1 MKNKLKLTTALVGS
15 LVAIS
20 AGSALAQQATTYY
33 DNGGKD
39 GTTVSGNMNF
49 SYRDQNVKAG
59 GNINSNYSN
68 LHGFGKEV
76 QININNR
83 GKLNNGWGYAAGFS
97 IEADGSESSKAINAT
112 TTVATSQQTPYISG
126 IFGENNFIDL
136 IIGDT
141 TITLSADHIQNPD
154 SNPTMMGAPSSYVA
168 PYAIN
173 QGTLGAFSAN
183 FGGSGRGIYPTS
195 LQSPYENAGVGII
208 QKTSLGSFSALYVPN
223 RSSDGGSN
231 NSFWGNDN
239 ANTSTKVDYNGGSG
253 GLGTAYEL
261 GFMGNLGVPGLM
273 TSAWYNHSD
282 TNNNNSVTVTSAGK
296 MDGYKA
302 NATYAIGSSG
312 LTVAAEYAV
321 VDVIGATTSNS
332 AGGNTITAAN
342 TAGRVKAASVGLSY
356 AVTKDFTVAA
366 TYAQSGVSNGNNG
379 GTAGDY
385 ANLHGKADEKIK
397 VISAGYSLGAV
408 SLKGQFRES
417 TNLGG
422 VTQSGSEKD
431 FLVWSGVNF

>member
-20 AGSALAQQATTYY
+20 AGSALAQQVTTYY

-39 GTTVSGNMNF
+39 GTTVSGNMNI
-49 SYRDQNVKAG
+49 SYRDQHVSSQNTQGTTAG
-59 GNINSNYSN
+59 F
-68 LHGFGKEV
+68 HGFGKEV
-76 QININNR
+76 QLNINNR

-97 IEADGSESSKAINAT
+97 IEVDGSENSKST
-112 TTVATSQQTPYISG
+112 TTTTAAANGGQTGFNASG

-168 PYAIN
+168 PYAAN
-173 QGTLGAFSAN
+173 NGPLNVSSTLTATSN
-183 FGGSGRGIYPTS
+183 TTTPTSVRGLYPTS
-195 LQSPYENAGVGII
+195 LGSPYENMGVGIL
-208 QKTSLGSFSALYVPN
+208 QKTSVGSFSALYVPQ

-231 NSFWGNDN
+231 NSYWGNDN
-239 ANTSTKVDYNGGSG
+239 GNTSTWADYGGGYGSAYEVGFLG
-253 GLGTAYEL
+253 GLT
-261 GFMGNLGVPGLM
+261 VPGLM

-282 TNNNNSVTVTSAGK
+282 MSTSKGATVGSHGK

-312 LTVAAEYAV
+312 FTVAAEYAV
-321 VDVIGATTSNS
+321 QDIPSYASVTTN
-332 AGGNTITAAN
+332 AQY
-342 TAGRVKAASVGLSY
+342 AGRVKGTSVGASY
-356 AVTKDFTVAA
+356 ALTKDFTVAG
-366 TYAQSGVSNGNNG
+366 TYAVSSIGNNSD
-379 GTAGDY
+379 GTAGNV
-385 ANLHGKADEKIK
+385 ANKADEKIR
-397 VISAGYSLGAV
+397 VFSAGYNLGAV
-408 SLKGQFRES
+408 AIKGQYRHTS
-417 TNLGG
+417 NLGG
-422 VTQSGSEKD
+422 LSTNGSEQD

>member
-1 MKNKLKLTTALVGS
+1 
-15 LVAIS
+15 
-20 AGSALAQQATTYY
+20 
-33 DNGGKD
+33 
-39 GTTVSGNMNF
+39 MNF
-49 SYRDQNVKAG
+49 SYRDQHIKDV
-59 GNINSNYSN
+59 GNGANATNYSN

-97 IEADGSESSKAINAT
+97 IEADGTESSKAVTTAST
-112 TTVATSQQTPYISG
+112 TTQSQQTPAISG

-154 SNPTMMGAPSSYVA
+154 ANPTMMGAPSSYVT

-173 QGTLGAFSAN
+173 A
-183 FGGSGRGIYPTS
+183 GSLNYGLNYGVAAKGLYPTS
-195 LQSPYENAGVGII
+195 LGSPYENAGVGII
-208 QKTSLGSFSALYVPN
+208 QKTSIGSFSALYVPN

-231 NSFWGNDN
+231 SSYWGNDN
-239 ANTSTKVDYNGGSG
+239 GNTSTKVDYNGGKG
-253 GLGTAYEL
+253 GQGTAYEI
-261 GFMGNLGVPGLM
+261 GFMGGFGVPGLM

-282 TNNNNSVTVTSAGK
+282 LNTSEVATQNFKGK

-302 NATYAIGSSG
+302 NATYAIGSTG
-312 LTVAAEYAV
+312 LTVAAEYALQ
-321 VDVIGATTSNS
+321 DIPQATS
-332 AGGNTITAAN
+332 ATAVGTITAAQ

-366 TYAQSGVSNGNNG
+366 TYAQSSVSDGPNG
-379 GTAGDY
+379 GQAGTF
-385 ANLHGKADEKIK
+385 AASVGKADEKIK
-397 VISAGYSLGAV
+397 VVSAGYNLGAV
-408 SLKGQFRES
+408 SIKGQYRQA
-417 TNLGG
+417 TDLGG
-422 VTQSGSEKD
+422 VSSSGSEKD

>member
-49 SYRDQNVKAG
+49 SYREQRVGSTNPSP
-59 GNINSNYSN
+59 INYSN

-97 IEADGSESSKAINAT
+97 IEADGSESGKGMT
-112 TTVATSQQTPYISG
+112 TSGPGTNTSQQTSAISG
-126 IFGENNFIDL
+126 IYGENNFID
-136 IIGDT
+136 IMMGDT
-141 TITLSADHIQNPD
+141 TLTVSADHIQSPD
-154 SNPTMMGAPSSYVA
+154 NNPTMMGAPSSYVR
-168 PYAIN
+168 PYAMN
-173 QGTLGAFSAN
+173 ASSVNYSTTLGKAST
-183 FGGSGRGIYPTS
+183 GLYPSS

-208 QKTSLGSFSALYVPN
+208 QKTSIGSFSAFYVPN

-231 NSFWGNDN
+231 SSYWGNDN
-239 ANTSTKVDYNGGSG
+239 GNTSTSYDYMGGK
-253 GLGTAYEL
+253 LGTAYEV
-261 GFMGNLGVPGLM
+261 GFMGSLGVPGLM

-282 TNNNNSVTVTSAGK
+282 LNNTKDATVGYFGK

-302 NATYAIGSSG
+302 NATYAIGSTG
-312 LTVAAEYAV
+312 LTAAVEYAV
-321 VDVIGATTSNS
+321 SDVPS
-332 AGGNTITAAN
+332 AAASSS
-342 TAGRVKAASVGLSY
+342 TAGRIRAESVGLSY
-356 AVTKDFTVAA
+356 AITKDFTVAG
-366 TYAQSGVSNGNNG
+366 TFAQSSLNDGPNG
-379 GTAGDY
+379 GYAGSY
-385 ANLHGKADEKIK
+385 VSANGGKANERIK

-408 SLKGQFRES
+408 ALKGQYRES
-417 TNLGG
+417 SNLGG
-422 VTQSGSEKD
+422 AKASQAEHD
-431 FLVWSGVNF
+431 FLIWSGVNF

>member
-1 MKNKLKLTTALVGS
+1 LF
-15 LVAIS
+15 AIS
-20 AGSALAQQATTYY
+20 AGSALAQNLTTYY

-97 IEADGSESSKAINAT
+97 IEADGTESGKGITTAT
-112 TTVATSQQTPYISG
+112 SAGTSQQLPAISG

-154 SNPTMMGAPSSYVA
+154 SNPTLMGGPSSYIS

-195 LQSPYENAGVGII
+195 LQSPYENAGVGVI
-208 QKTSLGSFSALYVPN
+208 QKTSIGSFSALYVPN

-231 NSFWGNDN
+231 NSYWGNDN
-239 ANTSTKVDYNGGSG
+239 GNTSTKADYSG
-253 GLGTAYEL
+253 YLGTAYEL
-261 GFMGNLGVPGLM
+261 GFMGSLSVPGLM

-282 TNNNNSVTVTSAGK
+282 TNNNNSATVAYKGK

-312 LTVAAEYAV
+312 FTVAGEYAV
-321 VDVIGATTSNS
+321 VDVIGGAAITNG
-332 AGGNTITAAN
+332 AGGNTISSSDL
-342 TAGRVKAASVGLSY
+342 AGRVKAASIGLSY
-356 AVTKDFTVAA
+356 AVTKDFTVAG
-366 TYAQSGVSNGNNG
+366 TYASSAVSNGSNG

-385 ANLHGKADEKIK
+385 VSKLGKSDEKIK
-397 VISAGYSLGAV
+397 ILSAGYNLGAL
-408 SLKGQFRES
+408 SLKGQYRQA

-422 VTQSGSEKD
+422 TSASGSEKD

>member
-49 SYRDQNVKAG
+49 SYRNQKMGDG
-59 GNINSNYSN
+59 GNSNAGISN

-97 IEADGSESSKAINAT
+97 IEADGTESSKAIYTGAGT
-112 TTVATSQQTPYISG
+112 TFASMTASTSGQTAAISG

-141 TITLSADHIQNPD
+141 TITLSADHIQSPD

-173 QGTLGAFSAN
+173 NGPLNYSTQYSTASK
-183 FGGSGRGIYPTS
+183 GIYPTS

-208 QKTSLGSFSALYVPN
+208 QKTSIGSFSALYVPH

-231 NSFWGNDN
+231 SSFWGNDN
-239 ANTSTKVDYNGGSG
+239 GNTSSKIDYNGSASG
-253 GLGTAYEL
+253 YGTAYEI
-261 GFMGNLGVPGLM
+261 GFMGGFSVPGLM

-282 TNNNNSVTVTSAGK
+282 ISNSVGASNTLPGR
-296 MDGYKA
+296 MNGYKA

-312 LTVAAEYAV
+312 FTVAGEYAV
-321 VDVIGATTSNS
+321 QNTPGAAATLNS
-332 AGGNTITAAN
+332 TAGKITA
-342 TAGRVKAASVGLSY
+342 GSVGLSY
-356 AVTKDFTVAA
+356 ALTKDFTVAA
-366 TYAQSGVSNGNNG
+366 TYAKSGIDDGSNG
-379 GTAGDY
+379 GTAATVLAG
-385 ANLHGKADEKIK
+385 NKADEKVK

-408 SLKGQFRES
+408 SLKGQYRETS
-417 TNLGG
+417 NLGG
-422 VTQSGSEKD
+422 SNASPSEKD
-431 FLVWSGVNF
+431 VLIWSGVNF

>member
-49 SYRDQNVKAG
+49 SYREQRVGNVDATT
-59 GNINSNYSN
+59 NYSN

-97 IEADGSESSKAINAT
+97 IEADGTESGKGQYAGLTTNAT
-112 TTVATSQQTPYISG
+112 AFLGTNTSQQTSAISG
-126 IFGENNFIDL
+126 IYGENNFIDI

-141 TITLSADHIQNPD
+141 TLSVSADHIQNPD
-154 SNPTMMGAPSSYVA
+154 SNPTMMGAPSSYVK
-168 PYAIN
+168 PYAMN
-173 QGTLGAFSAN
+173 AGTVNYSTTLTRAS
-183 FGGSGRGIYPTS
+183 SGLYPSS

-208 QKTSLGSFSALYVPN
+208 QKTSIGSFSALYVPN

-239 ANTSTKVDYNGGSG
+239 GNTPTGQDYNGGK
-253 GLGTAYEL
+253 LGTAYEL
-261 GFMGNLGVPGLM
+261 GFMGALGVPGLM

-282 TNNNNSVTVTSAGK
+282 LNNTKDGTKGYFGK

-302 NATYAIGSSG
+302 NVSYVIGSTG
-312 LTVAAEYAV
+312 LTAAAEYALS
-321 VDVIGATTSNS
+321 DIPSASASPTS
-332 AGGNTITAAN
+332 
-342 TAGRVKAASVGLSY
+342 AGRVKAQSVGLSY
-356 AVTKDFTVAA
+356 AITKDFTVAG
-366 TYAQSGVSNGNNG
+366 TYAQSALSDGPNG
-379 GTAGDY
+379 GTAATTLGSS
-385 ANLHGKADEKIK
+385 KSDEKIK
-397 VISAGYSLGAV
+397 VVSAGYSLGAV
-408 SLKGQFRES
+408 AIKGQYRES

-422 VTQSGSEKD
+422 TKNSPSEHD
-431 FLVWSGVNF
+431 FLIWSGVNF